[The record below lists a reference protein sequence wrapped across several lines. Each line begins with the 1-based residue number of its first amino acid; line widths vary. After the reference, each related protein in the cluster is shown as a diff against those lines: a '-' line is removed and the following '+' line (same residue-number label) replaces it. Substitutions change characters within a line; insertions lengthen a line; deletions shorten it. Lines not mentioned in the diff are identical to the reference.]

1 MKEFL
6 TSPITKTTSRI
17 ALVIFI
23 VLSTL
28 MCVYR
33 FKTYTYLTVVFNEA
47 RPVRNKIP
55 VYYKGYRIGKVEKI
69 KPSNDFKS
77 TMVTIVLYPKHLKLP
92 INTTAL
98 LTREKRERR
107 EIDFINLIYPDEPSD
122 ISLRSGDRI
131 NGFTTVDIESYFS
144 TKAISGD
151 LDKITNNVNELIESL
166 NATSKALTMLM
177 DVLTETVNE
186 NRPSIKIMTGN
197 LAKMSDSLRIFAYK
211 LNISINERQLQNTFT
226 NFDKT
231 SSNAVI
237 TTGNLDGITRNIN
250 IFTDDLNKNSPEI
263 SKTISNAEMITGN
276 IAEITNGVKN
286 TLSQN
291 FGGLR
296 LIFGKPVKNNCY
308 KNCNPCR
315 QCK

>member
-6 TSPITKTTSRI
+6 TSPITKTTSRA
-17 ALVIFI
+17 ALLIFI
-23 VLSTL
+23 FLCTI
-28 MCVYR
+28 MCIYR
-33 FKTYTYLTVVFNEA
+33 FHTYTYLTVVFNDA

-69 KPSNDFKS
+69 KPSDDFKS
-77 TMVTIVLYPKHLKLP
+77 TMVTIVLYPKNLRLP
-92 INTTAL
+92 SNTTAL

-107 EIDFINLIYPDEPSD
+107 EIDFVNLIYPDEPSELP
-122 ISLRSGDRI
+122 LRSGDSI

-144 TKAISGD
+144 SKAISGD
-151 LDKITNNVNELIESL
+151 LDKITNNVNELLESL

-197 LAKMSDSLRIFAYK
+197 LARMSDSLRIFAFK
-211 LNISINERQLQNTFT
+211 LNSAINQQQLQNTFT

-237 TTGNLDGITRNIN
+237 TTDNLDGITKNIN
-250 IFTDDLNKNSPEI
+250 VFTADLNKNSPEI
-263 SKTISNAEMITGN
+263 TKTISNVEVITGN
-276 IAEITNGVKN
+276 VAAITSGVKT

-296 LIFGKPVKNNCY
+296 LLFGKPVKNNCH
-308 KNCNPCR
+308 KDCNPCTQR
-315 QCK
+315 K

>member
-6 TSPITKTTSRI
+6 TSPITKTTSRA
-17 ALVIFI
+17 ALLIFI
-23 VLSTL
+23 LLCTI
-28 MCVYR
+28 MCIYR
-33 FKTYTYLTVVFNEA
+33 FHTYTYLTVVFNDA

-69 KPSNDFKS
+69 KPSDDFKS
-77 TMVTIVLYPKHLKLP
+77 TMVTIVLYPKNLRLP
-92 INTTAL
+92 TNTTAL

-107 EIDFINLIYPDEPSD
+107 EIDFINLIYPEEPSELP
-122 ISLRSGDRI
+122 LRSGDSI

-144 TKAISGD
+144 SKALSGD
-151 LDKITNNVNELIESL
+151 LDKITNNINELLESL
-166 NATSKALTMLM
+166 DATSKALTVLM
-177 DVLTETVNE
+177 NALTDTVNE

-197 LAKMSDSLRIFAYK
+197 LARMSDSLRVFAFK
-211 LNISINERQLQNTFT
+211 LNSAINQQQLQNTFT

-237 TTGNLDGITRNIN
+237 TTDNLDGITKNIN
-250 IFTDDLNKNSPEI
+250 IFTNDLNKNSPDI
-263 SKTISNAEMITGN
+263 AKTISNAQVITCN
-276 IAEITNGVKN
+276 IAEITSGLRT

-296 LIFGKPVKNNCY
+296 LIFGKPVKNKCY
-308 KNCNPCR
+308 KNCSPQVPNR
-315 QCK
+315 

>member
-6 TSPITKTTSRI
+6 TSPITKTTSRA
-17 ALVIFI
+17 ALLIFI
-23 VLSTL
+23 LLCTI
-28 MCVYR
+28 MCIYR
-33 FKTYTYLTVVFNEA
+33 FHTYTYLTVVFNDA

-69 KPSNDFKS
+69 KPSDDFKS
-77 TMVTIVLYPKHLKLP
+77 TMVTIVLYPKNLRLP
-92 INTTAL
+92 SNTTAL

-107 EIDFINLIYPDEPSD
+107 EIDFVNLIYPEEPSELP
-122 ISLRSGDRI
+122 LRSGDRI

-144 TKAISGD
+144 SKALSGD
-151 LDKITNNVNELIESL
+151 LDKITNNINELLESL
-166 NATSKALTMLM
+166 DATSKALTVLM
-177 DVLTETVNE
+177 NALTDTVNE

-197 LAKMSDSLRIFAYK
+197 LARMSDSLRLFAFK
-211 LNISINERQLQNTFT
+211 LNSSINQQQLQNTFT

-237 TTGNLDGITRNIN
+237 TTDNLDGITKNIN
-250 IFTDDLNKNSPEI
+250 IFTNDLNKNSPDI
-263 SKTISNAEMITGN
+263 AKTISNAQVITCN
-276 IAEITNGVKN
+276 IAEITSGLRS

-296 LIFGKPVKNNCY
+296 LIFGKPVKNKCY
-308 KNCNPCR
+308 KNCSPKVPNR
-315 QCK
+315 

>member
-6 TSPITKTTSRI
+6 TSPITKTTSRA
-17 ALVIFI
+17 ALVIFVI
-23 VLSTL
+23 LSVI
-28 MCVYR
+28 MCIYR
-33 FKTYTYLTVVFNEA
+33 FHTYTYLTVVFNDA

-69 KPSNDFKS
+69 KPSDDFKS
-77 TMVTIVLYPKHLKLP
+77 TMVTIVLYPKNLRLP
-92 INTTAL
+92 SNTTAL

-107 EIDFINLIYPDEPSD
+107 EIDFVNLIYPEEPSELP
-122 ISLRSGDRI
+122 LRSGDSI

-144 TKAISGD
+144 SKALSGD
-151 LDKITNNVNELIESL
+151 LDKITNNINELLESL
-166 NATSKALTMLM
+166 DATSKALTVLM
-177 DVLTETVNE
+177 NALTDTVNE

-197 LAKMSDSLRIFAYK
+197 LARMSDSLRLFAFK
-211 LNISINERQLQNTFT
+211 LNSSINQQQLQNTFT

-237 TTGNLDGITRNIN
+237 TTDNLDGITKNIN
-250 IFTDDLNKNSPEI
+250 IFTNDLNKNSPDI
-263 SKTISNAEMITGN
+263 AKTISNAQVITCN
-276 IAEITNGVKN
+276 IAEITSGLRS

-296 LIFGKPVKNNCY
+296 LIFGKPVKNKCY
-308 KNCNPCR
+308 KNCSPKVPNR
-315 QCK
+315 

>member
-6 TSPITKTTSRI
+6 TSPITKTTSRA
-17 ALVIFI
+17 ALLIFI
-23 VLSTL
+23 LLCTI
-28 MCVYR
+28 MCIYR
-33 FKTYTYLTVVFNEA
+33 FHTYTYLTVVFNDA

-69 KPSNDFKS
+69 KPSDDFKS
-77 TMVTIVLYPKHLKLP
+77 TMVTIVLYPKNLRLP
-92 INTTAL
+92 TNTTAL

-107 EIDFINLIYPDEPSD
+107 EIDFINLIYPEEPSELP
-122 ISLRSGDRI
+122 LRSGDSI

-144 TKAISGD
+144 SKALSGD
-151 LDKITNNVNELIESL
+151 LDKITNNINELLESL
-166 NATSKALTMLM
+166 DATSKALTVLM
-177 DVLTETVNE
+177 NALTDTVNE

-197 LAKMSDSLRIFAYK
+197 LARMSDSLRLFAFK
-211 LNISINERQLQNTFT
+211 LNSSINQQQLQNTFT

-237 TTGNLDGITRNIN
+237 TTDNLDGITKNIN
-250 IFTDDLNKNSPEI
+250 IFTNDLNKNSPDI
-263 SKTISNAEMITGN
+263 AKTISNAQVITCN
-276 IAEITNGVKN
+276 IAEITSGLRT

-296 LIFGKPVKNNCY
+296 LIFGKPVKNKCY
-308 KNCNPCR
+308 KNCSPQVPNR
-315 QCK
+315 

>member
-6 TSPITKTTSRI
+6 TSPITKTTSRA
-17 ALVIFI
+17 ALLIFI
-23 VLSTL
+23 LLCTI
-28 MCVYR
+28 MCIYR
-33 FKTYTYLTVVFNEA
+33 FHTYTYLTVVFNDA

-69 KPSNDFKS
+69 KPSDDFKS
-77 TMVTIVLYPKHLKLP
+77 TVVTIVLYPKNLRLP
-92 INTTAL
+92 TNTTAL

-107 EIDFINLIYPDEPSD
+107 EIDFINLIYPEEPSELP
-122 ISLRSGDRI
+122 LRSGDRI

-144 TKAISGD
+144 SKALSGD
-151 LDKITNNVNELIESL
+151 LDKITNNINELLESL
-166 NATSKALTMLM
+166 DATSKALTVLM
-177 DVLTETVNE
+177 NALTDTVNE

-197 LAKMSDSLRIFAYK
+197 LARMSDSLRLFAFK
-211 LNISINERQLQNTFT
+211 LNSSINQQQLQNTFT

-237 TTGNLDGITRNIN
+237 TTDNLDGITKNIN
-250 IFTDDLNKNSPEI
+250 IFTNDLNKNSPDI
-263 SKTISNAEMITGN
+263 AKTISNAQVITCN
-276 IAEITNGVKN
+276 IAQITSGLRT

-296 LIFGKPVKNNCY
+296 LIFGKPVKNKCY
-308 KNCNPCR
+308 KNCSPKVPNR
-315 QCK
+315 

>member
-6 TSPITKTTSRI
+6 TSPITKTTSRA
-17 ALVIFI
+17 ALVSFVI
-23 VLSTL
+23 LSVI
-28 MCVYR
+28 MCIYR
-33 FKTYTYLTVVFNEA
+33 FHTYTYLTVVFNDA

-69 KPSNDFKS
+69 KPSDDFKS
-77 TMVTIVLYPKHLKLP
+77 TMVTIALYPKNLRLP
-92 INTTAL
+92 SNTTAL

-107 EIDFINLIYPDEPSD
+107 EIDFVNLIYPEEPSELP
-122 ISLRSGDRI
+122 LRSGDRI

-144 TKAISGD
+144 SKALSGD
-151 LDKITNNVNELIESL
+151 LDKITNNINELLENL
-166 NATSKALTMLM
+166 KGTSEALTQLM
-177 DVLTETVNE
+177 DALTETVNE

-197 LAKMSDSLRIFAYK
+197 LARMSDSLRIFAFK
-211 LNISINERQLQNTFT
+211 LNSAINQQQLQNTFT

-237 TTGNLDGITRNIN
+237 TTDNLDGITKNIN
-250 IFTDDLNKNSPEI
+250 IFTNDLNKNSPDI
-263 SKTISNAEMITGN
+263 AKTISNAQVITCN
-276 IAEITNGVKN
+276 IAEITSGLRT

-296 LIFGKPVKNNCY
+296 LIFGKPVKTKCY
-308 KNCNPCR
+308 KNCSPKVPNR
-315 QCK
+315 

>member
-1 MKEFL
+1 MD
-6 TSPITKTTSRI
+6 
-17 ALVIFI
+17 
-23 VLSTL
+23 
-28 MCVYR
+28 
-33 FKTYTYLTVVFNEA
+33 A

-69 KPSNDFKS
+69 KPGDDFKS
-77 TMVTIVLYPKHLKLP
+77 TMVTIVLYPKNLRLP
-92 INTTAL
+92 SNTTAL

-107 EIDFINLIYPDEPSD
+107 EIDFINLIYPEEPSALP
-122 ISLRSGDRI
+122 LRSGDRI

-144 TKAISGD
+144 SKAISGD
-151 LDKITNNVNELIESL
+151 LDKITNNVNSLLESL

-197 LAKMSDSLRIFAYK
+197 LARMSDNLRIFAYK
-211 LNISINERQLQNTFT
+211 LNVAVNERQLQNMFT
-226 NFDKT
+226 NFDKI

-237 TTGNLDGITRNIN
+237 TTDNLDGITKNIN
-250 IFTDDLNKNSPEI
+250 IFTNDLNKNSPDI
-263 SKTISNAEMITGN
+263 AKTISNAQVITCN
-276 IAEITNGVKN
+276 IAEITSGLRT

-296 LIFGKPVKNNCY
+296 LIFGKPVKNKCY
-308 KNCNPCR
+308 KNCSPKVPNR
-315 QCK
+315 

>member
-6 TSPITKTTSRI
+6 TSQISRNTSRI
-17 ALVIFI
+17 ALLIF
-23 VLSTL
+23 VLLCTV
-28 MCVYR
+28 MCIYR
-33 FKTYTYLTVVFNEA
+33 FHTYTYLTVVFMDA

-69 KPSNDFKS
+69 KPGDDFKS
-77 TMVTIVLYPKHLKLP
+77 TMVTIVLYPKNLRLP
-92 INTTAL
+92 SNTTAL

-107 EIDFINLIYPDEPSD
+107 EIDFINLIYPEEPSALP
-122 ISLRSGDRI
+122 LRSGDRI

-144 TKAISGD
+144 SKALSGD
-151 LDKITNNVNELIESL
+151 LDKITNNVNSLLESL

-197 LAKMSDSLRIFAYK
+197 LARMSDNLRIFAYK
-211 LNISINERQLQNTFT
+211 LNVAVNERQLQNMFT

-237 TTGNLDGITRNIN
+237 TTDNLDGITKNIN
-250 IFTDDLNKNSPEI
+250 VFTADLNKNSPEI
-263 SKTISNAEMITGN
+263 TKTISNVEVITGN
-276 IAEITNGVKN
+276 VAAITSGVKT

-296 LIFGKPVKNNCY
+296 LLFGKPVKNNCY
-308 KNCNPCR
+308 KNCNPCTQR
-315 QCK
+315 K

>member
-6 TSPITKTTSRI
+6 TSPITKTTSRA
-17 ALVIFI
+17 ALLIFI
-23 VLSTL
+23 LLCTI
-28 MCVYR
+28 MCIYR
-33 FKTYTYLTVVFNEA
+33 FHTYTYLTVVFNDA

-69 KPSNDFKS
+69 KPSDDFKS
-77 TMVTIVLYPKHLKLP
+77 TMVTIVLYPKNLRLP
-92 INTTAL
+92 TNTTAL

-107 EIDFINLIYPDEPSD
+107 EIDFINLIYPEEPSELP
-122 ISLRSGDRI
+122 LRSGDRI

-144 TKAISGD
+144 SKALSGD
-151 LDKITNNVNELIESL
+151 LDKITNNINELLESL
-166 NATSKALTMLM
+166 DATSKALTVLM
-177 DVLTETVNE
+177 NALTDTVNE

-197 LAKMSDSLRIFAYK
+197 LARMSDSLRLFAFK
-211 LNISINERQLQNTFT
+211 LNSSINQQQLQNTFT

-237 TTGNLDGITRNIN
+237 TTDNLDGITKNIN
-250 IFTDDLNKNSPEI
+250 IFTNDLNKNSPDI
-263 SKTISNAEMITGN
+263 AKTISNAQVITCN
-276 IAEITNGVKN
+276 IAQITSGLRT

-296 LIFGKPVKNNCY
+296 LIFGKPVKNKCY
-308 KNCNPCR
+308 KNCSPKVPNR
-315 QCK
+315 

>member
-6 TSPITKTTSRI
+6 TSPITKTTSRA
-17 ALVIFI
+17 ALLIFI
-23 VLSTL
+23 LLCTI
-28 MCVYR
+28 MCIYR
-33 FKTYTYLTVVFNEA
+33 FHTYTYLTVVFNDA

-69 KPSNDFKS
+69 KPSDDFKS
-77 TMVTIVLYPKHLKLP
+77 TMVTIVLYPKNLRLP
-92 INTTAL
+92 SNTTAL

-107 EIDFINLIYPDEPSD
+107 EIDFVNLIYPEEPSELP
-122 ISLRSGDRI
+122 LRSGDRI

-144 TKAISGD
+144 SKALSGD
-151 LDKITNNVNELIESL
+151 LDKITNNINELLENL
-166 NATSKALTMLM
+166 KGTSEALTQLM
-177 DVLTETVNE
+177 DALTATVNE

-197 LAKMSDSLRIFAYK
+197 LARMSDSLRLFAFK
-211 LNISINERQLQNTFT
+211 LNSSINQQQLQNTFT

-237 TTGNLDGITRNIN
+237 TTDNLDGITKNIN
-250 IFTDDLNKNSPEI
+250 IFTNDLNKNSPDI
-263 SKTISNAEMITGN
+263 AKTISNAQVITCN
-276 IAEITNGVKN
+276 IAEITSGLRS

-296 LIFGKPVKNNCY
+296 LIFGKPVKNKCY
-308 KNCNPCR
+308 KNCSPKVPNR
-315 QCK
+315 